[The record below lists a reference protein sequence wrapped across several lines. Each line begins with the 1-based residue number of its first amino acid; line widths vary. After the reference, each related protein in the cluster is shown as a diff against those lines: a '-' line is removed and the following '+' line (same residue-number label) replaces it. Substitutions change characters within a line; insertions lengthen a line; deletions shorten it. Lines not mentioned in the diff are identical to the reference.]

1 MNIQDAVVLV
11 LSNDNL
17 NFSQI
22 KEAYDALKNTNYA
35 ELTKLRVMAR
45 NKLNELQNDGKSL
58 EINELL
64 AASDLLDTIS
74 SNDEKWASLICAIRK
89 LLFAAVQTCE
99 PIAQA
104 ISIVKTKLTNFD
116 KKLSL
121 FFRCFL

>member
-58 EINELL
+58 
-64 AASDLLDTIS
+64 
-74 SNDEKWASLICAIRK
+74 
-89 LLFAAVQTCE
+89 
-99 PIAQA
+99 
-104 ISIVKTKLTNFD
+104 
-116 KKLSL
+116 
-121 FFRCFL
+121 